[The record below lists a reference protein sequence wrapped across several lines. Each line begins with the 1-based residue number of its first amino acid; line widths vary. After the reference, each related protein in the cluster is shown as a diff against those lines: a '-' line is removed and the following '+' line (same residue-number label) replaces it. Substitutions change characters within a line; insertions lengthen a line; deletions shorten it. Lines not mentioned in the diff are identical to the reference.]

1 MSWTRRECQ
10 TKMSNE
16 LLETEILQSSFG
28 VGEIKQKWRRWRAD
42 GEIWGSSGRKRA
54 DNQRNNSKTLSF
66 GIKRKKR
73 KKEKKNK
80 AGSTLIQARRKPT
93 RAVCSGWSYPI
104 QAELSLVLGGVPVL
118 PTFRGPS
125 CGSSASDRWRV
136 WLFTRLHRQRAE
148 PGSSPHCPSE
158 TP

>member
-1 MSWTRRECQ
+1 
-10 TKMSNE
+10 MSN
-16 LLETEILQSSFG
+16 
-28 VGEIKQKWRRWRAD
+28 KKN
-42 GEIWGSSGRKRA
+42 SSGLLPKLARILKTEKNKYKGDRQWA
-54 DNQRNNSKTLSF
+54 NLGNWQPKKGGQSEKQLKTLSF
-66 GIKRKKR
+66 GIKKKKR
-73 KKEKKNK
+73 KKKKTK
-80 AGSTLIQARRKPT
+80 AGSTLILARRKPT

>member
-1 MSWTRRECQ
+1 
-10 TKMSNE
+10 MSNE
-16 LLETEILQSSFG
+16 LLET
-28 VGEIKQKWRRWRAD
+28 QKRK
-42 GEIWGSSGRKRA
+42 SSGLPSRLARLNKNTKAATGKWGKFGRLA
-54 DNQRNNSKTLSF
+54 AEKGRTIREITQNPLLWNKT
-66 GIKRKKR
+66 KEKE
-73 KKEKKNK
+73 EKKNK

-136 WLFTRLHRQRAE
+136 WPFTRLHRQRAE

>member
-1 MSWTRRECQ
+1 
-10 TKMSNE
+10 MSN
-16 LLETEILQSSFG
+16 TKCPTSS
-28 VGEIKQKWRRWRAD
+28 EKQK
-42 GEIWGSSGRKRA
+42 SSGLLRGWQGLKTKTKQGQANLGSLAAEKGRTTRKVTQNPLLR
-54 DNQRNNSKTLSF
+54 DKT
-66 GIKRKKR
+66 KEKE
-73 KKEKKNK
+73 EKKNK
-80 AGSTLIQARRKPT
+80 AGSTLILARRKPT

-118 PTFRGPS
+118 PTSRGPS

>member
-1 MSWTRRECQ
+1 
-10 TKMSNE
+10 MSNKNVQRASRNP
-16 LLETEILQSSFG
+16 ETETVRSSFE
-28 VGEIKQKWRRWRAD
+28 VGEAKQKRRLRQAN
-42 GEIWGSSGRKRA
+42 GEIWGVGGRKGGG
-54 DNQRNNSKTLSF
+54 QSEKQLKTLSF
-66 GIKRKKR
+66 GIKQKKR
-73 KKEKKNK
+73 KKKNK